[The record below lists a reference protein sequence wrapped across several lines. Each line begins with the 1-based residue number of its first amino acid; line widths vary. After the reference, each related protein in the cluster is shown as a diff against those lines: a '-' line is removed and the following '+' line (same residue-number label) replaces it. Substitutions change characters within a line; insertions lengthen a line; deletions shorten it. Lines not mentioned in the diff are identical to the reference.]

1 MKNLIIEFNGYDTAL
16 NVVANSKNKQAIML
30 SKDFL
35 QFQEKSEKLTGDN
48 DNPFNP
54 DVHDYI
60 ETEEK
65 YLSEV
70 TKLIIQTTLFKDVL
84 SNKFFTINIHKEYI
98 ANDKDVCYY
107 TTGTSSTAFRE
118 KFLIEAINTGVSKHG
133 IMDIS
138 AKVY

>member
-1 MKNLIIEFNGYDTAL
+1 MSAIIVQFNGYDTAL
-16 NVVANSKNKQAIML
+16 NVVKYSKNKEAIKL

-35 QFQEKSEKLTGDN
+35 KFQKQSEKLTGDN
-48 DNPFNP
+48 DNPFNA
-54 DVHDYI
+54 DVHTHI
-60 ETEEK
+60 EVEDK

-70 TKLIIQTTLFKDVL
+70 IKLIIQTTLFKDVL

-98 ANDKDVCYY
+98 ANDKEVCYY